1 MLVMNSPPPNLPS
14 NPGPRWGYRFL
25 CACDRVLPEGIFRP
39 VRALGTWIAAAA
51 MPAQRNH
58 SRTYLSIVLGRPPSG
73 REVWRHFFA
82 FEEFL
87 MLKLRV
93 AAGREHRCSLA
104 PDTHD
109 NIRTWLA
116 ANRPALLGTFHLGHS
131 DLVGFLLGGHEHR
144 RVFMIRQ
151 RVGNSHDTESLGA
164 RFGDWVTF
172 IWVNE
177 ADNLLFA
184 LKDAVAAGGSIAM
197 KCDRLEFSA
206 KTEVFDFLG
215 APRIFPFTIYHLA
228 LIFGLPVVLSVGISN
243 GPGESVLH
251 TAPLFAPESG
261 AAKSAELTRARAHFQ
276 AFLSQVETLL
286 HADPFLWFNF
296 TPLNPVAPARSSG
309 TLQAVKKLC

>member
-1 MLVMNSPPPNLPS
+1 MSRPTPNAPS
-14 NPGPRWGYRFL
+14 NPGPSWGYRFL
-25 CACDRVLPEGIFRP
+25 CACDRVLPEKIFRP
-39 VRALGTWIAAAA
+39 VRALGTGIAVIA
-51 MPAQRNH
+51 MPGQRRH
-58 SRTYLSIVLGRPPSG
+58 SRAYLSIVLGRPPAW
-73 REVWRHFFA
+73 RDVWRHFFS

-93 AAGREHRCSLA
+93 AAGRAHRCVLA
-104 PDTHD
+104 PDTPD
-109 NIRTWLA
+109 NIRVWLA

-144 RVFMIRQ
+144 RVSMIRQ
-151 RVGNSHDTESLGA
+151 RVGNSHDTDSLGA
-164 RFGDWVTF
+164 LFGDWVAF

-184 LKDAVAAGGSIAM
+184 LKDAIASGGSVAM

-215 APRIFPFTIYHLA
+215 APRTFPFTIYHLA

-251 TAPLFAPESG
+251 AAPLFTPEPG
-261 AAKSAELTRARAHFQ
+261 AAKSAELARARAHFQ
-276 AFLSQVETLL
+276 AFLSQIETLL
-286 HADPFLWFNF
+286 RADPFLWFNF
-296 TPLNPVAPARSSG
+296 TPLNPVAPARDAG
-309 TLQAVKKLC
+309 TLTAC

>member
-1 MLVMNSPPPNLPS
+1 MNRPPPNTPS
-14 NPGPRWGYRFL
+14 NPGPTWGYRFL
-25 CACDRVLPEGIFRP
+25 CACDRLLPEKIFRP
-39 VRALGTWIAAAA
+39 VRALGTWIAVAA
-51 MPAQRNH
+51 MPGQRCH
-58 SRTYLSIVLGRPPSG
+58 SRAYLSIVLGRPPSW
-73 REVWRHFFA
+73 REVWRHFFS

-93 AAGREHRCSLA
+93 AAGRPHRCALA
-104 PDTHD
+104 PNTPD

-164 RFGDWVTF
+164 LFGEWITF

-206 KTEVFDFLG
+206 KTGIFNFLG

-243 GPGESVLH
+243 GPGKSVLH
-251 TAPLFAPESG
+251 AAPLFTPKPG
-261 AAKSAELTRARAHFQ
+261 AAKSAELARACAHFQ

-286 HADPFLWFNF
+286 RADPFLWFNF
-296 TPLNPVAPARSSG
+296 TPLNPVAPARGSG
-309 TLQAVKKLC
+309 KLAPLPPA

>member
-1 MLVMNSPPPNLPS
+1 MKSPRPTAPS

-25 CACDRVLPEGIFRP
+25 CACDRVLPEKIFRP
-39 VRALGTWIAAAA
+39 VRALGTWVAVAA
-51 MPAQRNH
+51 MPTQRNH
-58 SRTYLSIVLGRPPSG
+58 SRAYLSIVLGRPPDW

-93 AAGREHRCSLA
+93 AAGRSHRCALA
-104 PDTHD
+104 PDAHD
-109 NIRTWLA
+109 VRAWLA
-116 ANRPALLGTFHLGHS
+116 SNRPALLGTFHLGHS

-164 RFGDWVTF
+164 LFGDWVTF

-296 TPLNPVAPARSSG
+296 APLNPVAPARSSG

>member
-1 MLVMNSPPPNLPS
+1 MSRPTPIAPS

-25 CACDRVLPEGIFRP
+25 CTCDRVLPEKIFRP
-39 VRALGTWIAAAA
+39 VRAIGTWVAVAV
-51 MPAQRNH
+51 MPGQRRH
-58 SRTYLSIVLGRPPSG
+58 SRAYLSIVLGRPPAW

-93 AAGREHRCSLA
+93 AAGRPHRCILA
-104 PDTHD
+104 PDTPD
-109 NIRTWLA
+109 NIRAWLA

-131 DLVGFLLGGHEHR
+131 DLVGFLLGGHEHH

-164 RFGDWVTF
+164 LFGDWVTF

-206 KTEVFDFLG
+206 KTEAFDFLG
-215 APRIFPFTIYHLA
+215 APRIFPITIYHLA
-228 LIFGLPVVLSVGISN
+228 LIFGLPVALSVGVAN
-243 GPGESVLH
+243 GPGKSVLH
-251 TAPLFAPESG
+251 AAPLFTPEPG
-261 AAKSAELTRARAHFQ
+261 AAKSAELARAHTHFQ
-276 AFLSQVETLL
+276 DFLSQVETLL
-286 HADPFLWFNF
+286 RADPFLWFNF
-296 TPLNPVAPARSSG
+296 TPLNPVAPARDSG
-309 TLQAVKKLC
+309 TLAGG

>member
-1 MLVMNSPPPNLPS
+1 MNRPPPTAPS
-14 NPGPRWGYRFL
+14 NPGPHWGYRFL
-25 CACDRVLPEGIFRP
+25 CACDRVLPEKIFRP
-39 VRALGTWIAAAA
+39 VRALDTWIAVAA

-58 SRTYLSIVLGRPPSG
+58 SRTYLSIVLGRPPAW

-93 AAGREHRCSLA
+93 AAGRPHRCVLA
-104 PDTHD
+104 SDTPD
-109 NIRTWLA
+109 NIRAWLA

-164 RFGDWVTF
+164 LFGDWVKF

-206 KTEVFDFLG
+206 KTEAFDFLG

-243 GPGESVLH
+243 GPGESVIH
-251 TAPLFAPESG
+251 AAPLFAPEPG
-261 AAKSAELTRARAHFQ
+261 ATKSAELARARAHFQ
-276 AFLSQVETLL
+276 AFLSRIEILL
-286 HADPFLWFNF
+286 QADPFLWFNF
-296 TPLNPVAPARSSG
+296 TPLNPVAPAWDSG
-309 TLQAVKKLC
+309 RLAPLPSA